1 MLVYASELAAVLGRN
16 KYKSQREAFEAM
28 WQRVAPAQFQ
38 ECDKRDSCDARVAKR
53 TLAPLLSQSVS
64 HLTTAAVEEG
74 ADVNALAQKAEKEVE
89 AVVAQRLIE
98 AGVPAEAVA
107 QVQQCK
113 SEAAVQSVLAE
124 CAPTVVAGASSLV
137 AASQELKAEAQS
149 GVKCA
154 FGTAREEGSRQQ
166 MESDGV
172 ARTVTKDNAFRVK
185 WLNER
190 WGIGGRVDGLDEGGR
205 VVEIK
210 NRTRHFFTKVPDY
223 EWVQVQAYLQLMK
236 AREALL
242 VQQLGGQQRV
252 TSIYRN
258 DHEWAHVIMPA
269 LSAFMEVLLKFTAP
283 DGLELREAWVAA
295 SNPAR
300 AVMLGEWIAAA
311 PTQV

>member
-28 WQRVAPAQFQ
+28 WARVAPAQYK
-38 ECDKRDSCDARVAKR
+38 ECVTKDACDARVTKR
-53 TLAPLLSQSVS
+53 MLAPLLTASVS
-64 HLTTAAVEEG
+64 ELSTAAASEG
-74 ADVNALAQKAEKEVE
+74 ADVTALAQKAEREVE
-89 AVVAQRLIE
+89 AVVVQQLLQ

-107 QVQQCK
+107 QVQQCE
-113 SEAAVQSVLAE
+113 SAEAVQSVLAE
-124 CAPTVVAGASSLV
+124 CAPAVVTRASSLV
-137 AASQELKAEAQS
+137 QVTQELKDDAQS
-149 GVKCA
+149 QVNCA

-190 WGIGGRVDGLDEGGR
+190 WGIGGRVDGLDEEGR

-210 NRTRHFFTKVPDY
+210 NRTRHFFSRVPDY

-252 TSIYRN
+252 TSIFRN
-258 DHEWAHVIMPA
+258 DHEWSHVIMPA
-269 LSAFMEVLLKFTAP
+269 LSAFMDVLLKFVDR
-283 DGLELREAWVAA
+283 DGVELREAWVAA

-300 AVMLGEWIAAA
+300 AVLLGEWIAAA